1 MSGGVLIL
9 PFVFVVD
16 ANPSSLLQL
25 LILPFLF
32 VEDANPPLVCCS
44 CLPFPRCL
52 F

>member
-1 MSGGVLIL
+1 MSGWVLIL

-32 VEDANPPLVCCS
+32 VAVVNPSLGVC
-44 CLPFPRCL
+44 FRC
-52 F
+52 